1 MDWLALIAPVLTAVA
16 AWTALGVS
24 LYNTYILN
32 KERVPRVE
40 MVAVW
45 NLPRDVPQA
54 SKGLGQLATAD
65 PGEPV
70 FQCEITNVG
79 KTGVKIKE
87 ARVWIDAP
95 PGKPIQLS
103 LPEGEQPRKL
113 DNGDSQT
120 WSAGPFDYHATGGVP
135 DSWVHVLALDAAGNT
150 YVARNPAIHGYSSG
164 PIRPN
169 GLKN

>member
-1 MDWLALIAPVLTAVA
+1 MTTTDWLAAIGAVLSAGA
-16 AWTALGVS
+16 AWLALAVS
-24 LYNTYILN
+24 LHTAYILN
-32 KERVPRVE
+32 KERYPRVE
-40 MVAVW
+40 IVAVW
-45 NLPRDVPQA
+45 DLPRNFPQA
-54 SKGLGQLATAD
+54 SKGPELPATAG

-95 PGKPIQLS
+95 PGNPLPLR

-113 DNGDSQT
+113 DPGDSQT
-120 WSAGPFDYHATGGVP
+120 WSAGPFDYRDRGGWP
-135 DSWVHVLALDAAGNT
+135 DYWTHGLALDAAGNT
-150 YVARNPAIHGYSSG
+150 YTARNPVFPGYSG

-169 GLKN
+169 T